1 MTQFSKLYL
10 KLDKEKEHLITFNY
24 SEKYSICRQGVG
36 VGSGHFRQ
44 GWSGQ
49 SGAMKESFQLLSFY
63 LGALAVGLQTIHPR
77 QTFNP
82 NLQLLIEISKELKL
96 KHVFLFKFN

>member
-36 VGSGHFRQ
+36 VGSGHSRQ
-44 GWSGQ
+44 EGWSGQ
-49 SGAMKESFQLLSFY
+49 SGQ
-63 LGALAVGLQTIHPR
+63 
-77 QTFNP
+77 
-82 NLQLLIEISKELKL
+82 
-96 KHVFLFKFN
+96 

>member
-36 VGSGHFRQ
+36 VGSGHSRQ

-49 SGAMKESFQLLSFY
+49 SG
-63 LGALAVGLQTIHPR
+63 LGNERI
-77 QTFNP
+77 
-82 NLQLLIEISKELKL
+82 ISTSL
-96 KHVFLFKFN
+96 FLFVRLGGRPPDHPSQANF